1 MSKKTR
7 TFALEDTTFADINKI
22 SNMLGVSRSWLCE
35 KVLKG
40 YADKFLEEHMKCE
53 GRGEELNVTEEIT
66 KLSGLFL

>member
-7 TFALEDTTFADINKI
+7 TFALEDTTFANINKI

-40 YADKFLEEHMKCE
+40 YADKFLEENMKCE
-53 GRGEELNVTEEIT
+53 GSGELNGTEEIT
-66 KLSGLFL
+66 KLS